1 MSAATVKHVPAWK
14 RLGLKLKYAKD
25 TIDQPA
31 TTHQPPKAKDE
42 GLSSNRIPK
51 RPLGDDSA
59 VALDVKPAKKR
70 KSFTVEPEVAR
81 ENNPVLKPLAS
92 NHSQHTNND
101 SRNATP
107 TLTSR
112 HNNIDSRNDLSRRKS
127 VTFTPDTKTE
137 DSFSAN
143 KLFEEWSAAEAV
155 QTAAIETSL
164 PLDLS
169 PPPPAVETPAKK
181 AKVRPQKGTAPES
194 TPSGAEPPDTSE
206 PPEYVR
212 YLQKYHTDKSSWKFN
227 KNLQKILLKN
237 LFNVQQIPAEH
248 DPALIAYLK
257 GLGGAAAQ
265 QRVLEDAEGVL
276 KALLEKQERGNEIEG
291 METAAGR
298 KAAYDAALDREIA
311 MLSQASGEGR
321 SEYSDQQLQEI
332 RRDVDRSKRAD
343 AILVEML
350 SKELAPAPVAPTPV
364 SSHITFDEPETRS
377 TTTGST
383 STGTPGEDVQNKQR
397 KGRKRKARTEVSSD
411 ESSSD
416 SSESDDEKNSSRQPT
431 TVHAALSHE
440 PLDLKPRKTQAV
452 NATRARQGPSSLL
465 VKSILSDRNQ
475 SPAPSSAYG
484 FGSRSIKPSGK
495 KSIFDDKFLDEMFP
509 KQKTYHETAPKR
521 RKGQGEARGFAY
533 THGTRVDESASED
546 DD

>member
-1 MSAATVKHVPAWK
+1 MSAATVKLVPAWK

-25 TIDQPA
+25 TNDQPA
-31 TTHQPPKAKDE
+31 TTHQPLKAKDE

-51 RPLGDDSA
+51 RPLEDDNPA
-59 VALDVKPAKKR
+59 ALDVKPAKKR
-70 KSFTVEPEVAR
+70 KSFTVEPEVAH
-81 ENNPVLKPLAS
+81 ENNPVLKPSAS
-92 NHSQHTNND
+92 NHSQHINND

-107 TLTSR
+107 IVASR

-181 AKVRPQKGTAPES
+181 AKARPQKRTAPEPTAS
-194 TPSGAEPPDTSE
+194 RAEPPDTSE
-206 PPEYVR
+206 PPDYVR
-212 YLQKYHTDKSSWKFN
+212 YLQQYHTDKSSWKFN
-227 KNLQKILLKN
+227 KNQQKILLKN

-276 KALLEKQERGNEIEG
+276 KALLEKQERSNEIEG
-291 METAAGR
+291 METPAGR
-298 KAAYDAALDREIA
+298 KAAYEAALDREIA

-364 SSHITFDEPETRS
+364 SSHITFDELETQS
-377 TTTGST
+377 TTTGSP
-383 STGTPGEDVQNKQR
+383 STGTPNENVQNKQR

-416 SSESDDEKNSSRQPT
+416 SI
-431 TVHAALSHE
+431 HAALSHE
-440 PLDLKPRKTQAV
+440 PLDLKPHKTQAV

-475 SPAPSSAYG
+475 STAPSSAYG
-484 FGSRSIKPSGK
+484 FGSRSVKPSGK

>member
-25 TIDQPA
+25 TTDQPA
-31 TTHQPPKAKDE
+31 TTHQPLKAKDE
-42 GLSSNRIPK
+42 GLSSNRTAK
-51 RPLGDDSA
+51 RPLEHDSA
-59 VALDVKPAKKR
+59 VAIDVKPAKKR

-81 ENNPVLKPLAS
+81 ESNPVLKPSAS

-107 TLTSR
+107 IVTSR

-155 QTAAIETSL
+155 QSAAIETSL

-181 AKVRPQKGTAPES
+181 AKVRPQKRIAPES
-194 TPSGAEPPDTSE
+194 TSSGAEPVPKPDTSE
-206 PPEYVR
+206 PPDYVR
-212 YLQKYHTDKSSWKFN
+212 YLQQYHTDKSSWKFS
-227 KNLQKILLKN
+227 KNTQKGLLKN

-265 QRVLEDAEGVL
+265 LRVLEDAEGVL
-276 KALLEKQERGNEIEG
+276 KALLEKQERSSEIEG

-383 STGTPGEDVQNKQR
+383 STGTPSDDVQNKQR

-416 SSESDDEKNSSRQPT
+416 SI
-431 TVHAALSHE
+431 HAALSHE

-475 SPAPSSAYG
+475 SPAPSSTYG
-484 FGSRSIKPSGK
+484 FGNRSIKPSGK

>member
-25 TIDQPA
+25 TNDQPA
-31 TTHQPPKAKDE
+31 TTHQPLKAKDE

-51 RPLGDDSA
+51 RPLEDDNP

-81 ENNPVLKPLAS
+81 ENNPVLKPSAY
-92 NHSQHTNND
+92 NHSQHIND
-101 SRNATP
+101 NRNATP
-107 TLTSR
+107 IVTSR

-155 QTAAIETSL
+155 KTAAIETSL

-181 AKVRPQKGTAPES
+181 AKVRPHKRTAPEP
-194 TPSGAEPPDTSE
+194 TASGAEPPDTSE
-206 PPEYVR
+206 PPDYVR
-212 YLQKYHTDKSSWKFN
+212 YLQQYHTDKSSWKFN
-227 KNLQKILLKN
+227 KNQQKILLKN
-237 LFNVQQIPAEH
+237 LFNVQQIPAEY

-265 QRVLEDAEGVL
+265 QRVLEDAEGIL
-276 KALLEKQERGNEIEG
+276 KALLEQQERSNEIEG
-291 METAAGR
+291 METPAGR
-298 KAAYDAALDREIA
+298 KAAYEAALDREIA

-350 SKELAPAPVAPTPV
+350 SKELAPAPGAPTPV
-364 SSHITFDEPETRS
+364 SSHITFDEPEIQS
-377 TTTGST
+377 TTTAST
-383 STGTPGEDVQNKQR
+383 STGTPSENVQNKQR

-416 SSESDDEKNSSRQPT
+416 SI
-431 TVHAALSHE
+431 HAALSHE

-475 SPAPSSAYG
+475 STAPSSAYG
-484 FGSRSIKPSGK
+484 FGSRSVKPSGK
-495 KSIFDDKFLDEMFP
+495 KSILDDKFLDEMFP

-521 RKGQGEARGFAY
+521 RKGQGEARGFAH